1 MTFKCTVDS
10 STSLM
15 KNNVSNHIYSDL
27 LLLVG
32 LLLHTF
38 LFCILVS
45 SKDASTNQPSATT
58 NGQPTTPT
66 DPPTTTTDPPSTTV
80 PPTTPTE
87 PTTTTTKPVY
97 VDCQAL
103 LDAGHNKS
111 GVYNIT
117 PSQYPDGL
125 EVYCYMNK
133 KGWIVSFL
141 CSLII
146 LCEIVTPNKKRIWL
160 WESNLYP
167 LSSIWSIV
175 AFRGP

>member
-1 MTFKCTVDS
+1 MTSKCTVDS

-15 KNNVSNHIYSDL
+15 KNNVSNQIYSDL

-32 LLLHTF
+32 LLFHTF

-66 DPPTTTTDPPSTTV
+66 DPPTTTTDPPTTTV

-103 LDAGHNKS
+103 FDAGHNES

-125 EVYCYMNK
+125 EVYCHMNTHRQI
-133 KGWIVSFL
+133 GWIVSLLF
-141 CSLII
+141 SLYIFII
-146 LCEIVTPNKKRIWL
+146 LCEVFT
-160 WESNLYP
+160 S
-167 LSSIWSIV
+167 
-175 AFRGP
+175 F

>member
-66 DPPTTTTDPPSTTV
+66 DPPTTTTDHPTTTKV

-87 PTTTTTKPVY
+87 PTTTTKPVY

-103 LDAGHNKS
+103 LDDGHTES

-125 EVYCYMNK
+125 EVYCHMNTNQG
-133 KGWIVSFL
+133 KGWIVSLLF
-141 CSLII
+141 SLYIFII
-146 LCEIVTPNKKRIWL
+146 LCEVFT
-160 WESNLYP
+160 S
-167 LSSIWSIV
+167 
-175 AFRGP
+175 F